1 VVGRDLAWEGCLNVR
16 DLGGLATEDGAETRF
31 GSVIRA
37 DTLGLLTREGWE
49 ALVAAGV
56 TRIVD
61 LREQVEIED
70 DLPRELEVEVVHV
83 PVFDRIDEQGWEE
96 IRAASAAAP
105 SHAAATE
112 LVYLRFL
119 EHCGS
124 RFADAVAAVACTP
137 GAVVVHCHGG
147 KDRTGLVT
155 AMLLRLAR
163 VPIETI
169 ADDYAYS
176 AVRLQPRLDQWFADA
191 VDDEERARL
200 ERIAATPREAMK
212 AVLAALDDQYGGVD
226 SYLVG
231 GGLAPDGLAAA
242 RSRLR

>member
-1 VVGRDLAWEGCLNVR
+1 VLRDLAWEGCLNVR
-16 DLGGLATEDGAETRF
+16 ELGGLTTEDGAETRF

-37 DTLGLLTREGWE
+37 DTLGFLTRAGWE
-49 ALVAAGV
+49 ALLAAGV

-61 LREQVEIED
+61 LRERFEIDD

-83 PVFDRIDEQGWEE
+83 PIFDRLDERRWEE
-96 IRAASAAAP
+96 IEAASAAAP

-112 LVYLRFL
+112 LVYLRL
-119 EHCGS
+119 LDHCRP
-124 RFADAVAAVACTP
+124 RFADAVAAVASAS

-147 KDRTGLVT
+147 KDRTGLVA

-163 VPIETI
+163 VPIDTI

-176 AVRLQPRLDQWFADA
+176 AVRLQPRHEEWFAGA
-191 VDDEERARL
+191 ADDEERARM
-200 ERIAATPREAMK
+200 ERIAATPREAIQ
-212 AVLAALDDQYGGVD
+212 AVLEALDVRYGGVD
-226 SYLVG
+226 RYLLG
-231 GGLAPDGLAAA
+231 GGLTAAELVAA